1 MRRRWEITPDLPLF
15 LSRENTPDGSAR
27 ALSPDSARRILHDAF
42 SQARIVNDGR
52 LGTHALRKTWAKNV
66 YRHSG
71 HDIMVVKAAL
81 HHADVSTTQIYLDVD
96 ESAVEAAIRKC
107 DFTRPRCAPDPR
119 PLRMSRVA
127 HAA

>member
-1 MRRRWEITPDLPLF
+1 
-15 LSRENTPDGSAR
+15 
-27 ALSPDSARRILHDAF
+27 
-42 SQARIVNDGR
+42 
-52 LGTHALRKTWAKNV
+52 V
-66 YRHSG
+66 YRNSG

-107 DFTRPRCAPDPR
+107 DFTRPRPARAPG
-119 PLRMSRVA
+119 PLHVPRVA